1 MRHIPLGQSKLVVL
15 IQQLKCDSV
24 IPVQL
29 VLRRNEIKLG
39 IDFIYHLNETG
50 EFKNLLQSDFD
61 FGQFKVFSNNQKE
74 IT

>member
-1 MRHIPLGQSKLVVL
+1 MSDL
-15 IQQLKCDSV
+15 V

-39 IDFIYHLNETG
+39 IEFIFHLHETG
-50 EFKNLLQSDFD
+50 ESKNLLQSDFD
-61 FGQFKVFSNNQKE
+61 FEQFKVFSNNQKE